1 MSPRSDDPDLL
12 AMLAAFL
19 GTTPEA
25 LAGAD
30 ADAVRARLAAVR
42 GSVGKLM
49 AAAAASEPDEQ
60 QLAAD
65 VKQLRDSLAGIDLAK
80 AGAKDDDAPRL
91 AGDPAHKEDA
101 RAIDPRELARA
112 LETLTAWID
121 RRQPGAGR
129 EVDALLADLER
140 TVGKLLPGAA
150 AEAAKRD
157 ERIRSDAQSSIA
169 EHLRR
174 AGIKPANEN

>member
-1 MSPRSDDPDLL
+1 MSSRSDDPDLL

-30 ADAVRARLAAVR
+30 VDDVRARLATVR
-42 GSVGKLM
+42 GSIGKLM
-49 AAAAASEPDEQ
+49 AMAAAAEPDEN

-65 VKQLRDSLAGIDLAK
+65 MKQLRDSLAGIDPP
-80 AGAKDDDAPRL
+80 AGASGDDAPRL
-91 AGDPAHKEDA
+91 AGDEA

-112 LETLTAWID
+112 LETLTAWVS
-121 RRQPGAGR
+121 RRQPGAGG
-129 EVDALLADLER
+129 EIDALLADLER
-140 TVGKLLPGAA
+140 TVGRLLPGAA

-174 AGIKPANEN
+174 AGIKPSNEN

>member
-30 ADAVRARLAAVR
+30 VDDVRARLATVR
-42 GSVGKLM
+42 GSIGKLM
-49 AAAAASEPDEQ
+49 AMAAAAEPDEN

-65 VKQLRDSLAGIDLAK
+65 MKQLRDSLAGIDPPE
-80 AGAKDDDAPRL
+80 GTTGDDAPRL
-91 AGDPAHKEDA
+91 AGEEA

-112 LETLTAWID
+112 LETLTAWVD

-174 AGIKPANEN
+174 AGIKPSSEH